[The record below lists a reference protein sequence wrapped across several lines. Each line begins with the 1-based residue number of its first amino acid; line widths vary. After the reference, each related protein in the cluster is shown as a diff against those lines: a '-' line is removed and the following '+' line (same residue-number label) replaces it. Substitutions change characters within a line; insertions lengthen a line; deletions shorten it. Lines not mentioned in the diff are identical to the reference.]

1 VADAANEGDERVA
14 HEREA
19 EWKRL
24 MLASRAGDEAA
35 YRALLADLSRY
46 LRSWAVS
53 GLRRAGR
60 SPAEAEDIV
69 QETLIAIHTK
79 RHTWDADQ
87 PVGPWLHGV
96 ARHKLVDALRKR
108 TGHDH
113 LAIDEFSE
121 VIPAPA
127 TEGQLAGSDILRMV
141 SSLPARQAS
150 IVQAIFVEGQ
160 RTADVAGALSM
171 SEGAVR
177 VALHR
182 ALRTLAAAFGKDD
195 GHAH

>member
-1 VADAANEGDERVA
+1 MADAANEGDERVA

-19 EWKRL
+19 DWKRL

-121 VIPAPA
+121 VIPAPSA
-127 TEGQLAGSDILRMV
+127 EGQLAGSDILRMV

>member
-1 VADAANEGDERVA
+1 MRQD
-14 HEREA
+14 REA

-24 MLASRAGDEAA
+24 LLAARAGDEGA
-35 YRALLADLSRY
+35 YRVFLSDVSNY
-46 LRSWAVS
+46 LRGWAQG

-60 SPAEAEDIV
+60 STAEAEDIV
-69 QETLIAIHTK
+69 QETLIAIHTR
-79 RHTWDADQ
+79 RHTWDPDQ

-96 ARHKLVDALRKR
+96 GRHKLIDSLRRR

-113 LAIDEFSE
+113 LSVEAFAE

-127 TEGQLAGSDILRMV
+127 AASDLAEGDILNMAD
-141 SSLPARQAS
+141 SLPERQAS
-150 IVQAIFVEGQ
+150 IVRSIFVDG
-160 RTADVAGALSM
+160 RKTAEVAATLSM

-182 ALRTLAAAFGKDD
+182 ALKSLAARFGKDSS
-195 GHAH
+195 HAH

>member
-1 VADAANEGDERVA
+1 VA

>member
-1 VADAANEGDERVA
+1 MTHV
-14 HEREA
+14 REA

-24 MLASRAGDEAA
+24 LLGALSGNEAS
-35 YRALLADLSRY
+35 YRQFLGNVSGY
-46 LRSWAVS
+46 LRGWAQAS
-53 GLRRAGR
+53 LKRAGR

-79 RHTWDADQ
+79 RHTWDTAQ

-96 ARHKLVDALRKR
+96 ARHKLIDALRRR

-113 LAIDEFSE
+113 LSVDEFAE
-121 VIPAPA
+121 IIPAPQPDG
-127 TEGQLAGSDILRMV
+127 ELASSDLLKMV
-141 SSLPARQAS
+141 GTLPKRQAS
-150 IVQAIFVEGQ
+150 IVQALFVDGQ
-160 RTADVAGALSM
+160 RTADVATALNM

-182 ALRTLAAAFGKDD
+182 ALKQLAGTFGKDASD
-195 GHAH
+195 AN

>member
-1 VADAANEGDERVA
+1 MADAANEGDERVA